1 MNISYEEFKDKLL
14 EDARNIVRQE
24 LGADADVTIGT
35 ATEGEP
41 EEVLRIT
48 KKNLE
53 ANGDAKGYVSEFRLK
68 YGYQEYLRHPVWAE
82 LLRGLKKL
90 LKIIATMPEEWDLG
104 FLKSF
109 ETAKKYLGI
118 APLPMKDRGVA
129 EDEICVMM
137 DDIPMGVTI
146 YLPESTNGK
155 NVGRLSK
162 KILGHWGVSE
172 EEVRMAAMQNQME
185 AAKPKL
191 TPMCEISLINLHIT
205 DPKDE
210 FMFVATTEGY
220 RDGAVAISYPGFL
233 DDACEKIGED
243 VFIYPSSVHEVMLV
257 KESHLGD
264 RDLDEHDDFI
274 RFVNRRHNDER
285 DVLSDKLYHYERAT
299 KTFES
304 ARSWYKRVFGL
315 DL

>member
-1 MNISYEEFKDKLL
+1 MNISYEEFKERLL

-48 KKNLE
+48 KKNPE
-53 ANGDAKGYVSEFRLK
+53 ANGDVKEYVSEFPLK
-68 YGYQEYLRHPVWAE
+68 FGYEEYLRRPVWAE
-82 LLRGLKKL
+82 LLRGLRNH
-90 LKIIATMPEEWDLG
+90 LKRIAAMPEEWDLG

-109 ETAKKYLGI
+109 KTAKEYLGI
-118 APLPMKDRGVA
+118 VPLPMKDRGKT

-137 DDIPMGVTI
+137 DDIPMSVI
-146 YLPESTNGK
+146 AVLPESADGE

-162 KILGHWGVSE
+162 KILGWWGVSE
-172 EEVRMAAMQNQME
+172 EEVRMAAMQNQMK

-191 TPMCEISLINLHIT
+191 TPMCEILLINLHVT

-210 FMFVATTEGY
+210 FMFVATTERY
-220 RDGAVAISYPGFL
+220 SNGAVVISYPGFL
-233 DDACEKIGED
+233 DDACKKIGED
-243 VFIYPSSVHEVMLV
+243 VFIYPSSVHEVILV

-264 RDLDEHDDFI
+264 RDLDDGDDFVKY
-274 RFVNRRHNDER
+274 VNKNDVYEQ
-285 DVLSDKLYHYERAT
+285 DIVSDKVYHYERAT